1 MLCLEVALVFDA
13 ICVWILSNQQTDRK
27 FAIEIWLDVNMRA
40 QINYAYYL
48 YVYIY
53 VYIYI
58 YVFMYIY
65 ITYTYT

>member
-27 FAIEIWLDVNMRA
+27 FAIEIWSDVNMRA
-40 QINYAYYL
+40 QIDYAYYL

-53 VYIYI
+53 
-58 YVFMYIY
+58 MY
-65 ITYTYT
+65 TYTYMYLCTYT